1 MNYGGKPNV
10 TSYSNNARSVF
21 QANDGCCTYA
31 YAVSYHGAQ
40 KLLHRQNTRPAWG
53 PYELDVSGMC
63 REDPNFTC
71 LSVFPQIIN
80 SHGAAGPINRD
91 SDLSVVKDTNIRKK
105 GFTHNVVTSA
115 RLNIAN
121 LLQGEEPVLQHP
133 EDKQSL
139 EGPVRFSVD
148 EAERER
154 GKLNIGTQQD
164 TATLQDRRSHYYTKS
179 RGVGGRWPRW

>member
-1 MNYGGKPNV
+1 M
-10 TSYSNNARSVF
+10 SF
-21 QANDGCCTYA
+21 
-31 YAVSYHGAQ
+31 
-40 KLLHRQNTRPAWG
+40 
-53 PYELDVSGMC
+53 
-63 REDPNFTC
+63 C

-105 GFTHNVVTSA
+105 GFTHNDVTSA

-121 LLQGEEPVLQHP
+121 LLQGNEPVLQHP

-139 EGPVRFSVD
+139 EGPMRFSVD

-154 GKLNIGTQQD
+154 GKLYIGTQQD
-164 TATLQDRRSHYYTKS
+164 TATLQDRRSHYYTNLKALG
-179 RGVGGRWPRW
+179 GVGLAGRRHRVWRSDWSCADKCMNVRGW